1 MSVNYNVSPPS
12 KPYWGE
18 GSEMARE
25 WMAERYGH
33 MRFEEGVVGRV
44 QYVGPLKPYMQDFL
58 FAVKD
63 GLRKGGLRSI
73 KDAHENAVLR
83 VMSEA
88 ASAEGRPHD
97 LLPQS

>member
-1 MSVNYNVSPPS
+1 ME
-12 KPYWGE
+12 K
-18 GSEMARE
+18 
-25 WMAERYGH
+25 RYGH